1 MPKPSWRDRV
11 RRWKL
16 GWRALVHPRQADRE
30 LEEEL
35 AFHLALDGGERGRL
49 EANLEAYR
57 AAGDLYGLQTL
68 GRDLAYGARLLRRSP
83 VFTAVAVA
91 TLGLGIGLNLALFT
105 VLQTVLL
112 RPLPYRQPRQLVT
125 LASTSVKQQGAGKN
139 VGWLTAEDWKRQS
152 RAFSSIATYY
162 GWGPTLS
169 GAGDAH
175 PQVLHGEHVSANF
188 FPTLGVTPLMGRNF
202 TPREDAPGR
211 NREVLLSYQF
221 WQRQLGGRPG
231 VVGSNLVLNQANY
244 QIIGVLP
251 ASFDAEPFR
260 PHMDVQVWTPDGYAA
275 TVEDACRSCQHLQ
288 AFGRLAPGVSLEQAQ
303 AEMNAIQRRLAAAY
317 PNDYPADAIVGMM
330 PLAARVV
337 GDVSG
342 LLWMLWVASG
352 LVLLIACANLAN
364 LMLARS
370 AQRQREMAVRAA
382 LGAGRKRLLRQL
394 LTEGVLLGSLGGAAG
409 LGLAMATLRE
419 LGPWAAE
426 RLPRLQ
432 HLHIDAWTLLVLV
445 AVSLGAGI
453 VVGLAPALRASRAV
467 PLAALHSGRGVQGG
481 AAGPRRTL
489 AAAEMALA
497 ALLAIGAGLVL
508 RSFLQVLAVPPGFD
522 PAGAV
527 AADFVSS
534 GPAYASDAAQN
545 RFDQQLLEG
554 LNADPSLEAAGVVSV
569 LPLDPGN
576 YDTRAYFFQEPPITT
591 FPAMARANS
600 FYDTYFV
607 SPGYFAAM
615 GIRLVEGRLLNENDL
630 AHPGDA
636 TVVDAALVQR
646 LWPGQD
652 PIGKTIEMARSAGAP
667 HHWARVVGVVSDV
680 HQYALDRAATP
691 EVYQP
696 YTLNPGEAGTVVVR
710 TRGGTAAARAAIER
724 AVWKLDSNVPIEDVR
739 SMDELRRGS
748 TAQRQLALE
757 LMGALAVLALG
768 LAALGIYGVVA
779 YTTAQRAGEIGLRL
793 ALGASQKN
801 ILQLVID
808 GGMRPAGIGLA
819 VGAGAA
825 LAASRVL
832 ARFTFQVSPA
842 DPLTYISVI
851 VTLALVGVAACGL
864 PAWRASR
871 TDPARALQQEG

>member
-288 AFGRLAPGVSLEQAQ
+288 AFGRLAP
-303 AEMNAIQRRLAAAY
+303 
-317 PNDYPADAIVGMM
+317 
-330 PLAARVV
+330 RVV

-445 AVSLGAGI
+445 AVSLGA
-453 VVGLAPALRASRAV
+453 
-467 PLAALHSGRGVQGG
+467 
-481 AAGPRRTL
+481 
-489 AAAEMALA
+489 
-497 ALLAIGAGLVL
+497 
-508 RSFLQVLAVPPGFD
+508 
-522 PAGAV
+522 
-527 AADFVSS
+527 
-534 GPAYASDAAQN
+534 
-545 RFDQQLLEG
+545 
-554 LNADPSLEAAGVVSV
+554 
-569 LPLDPGN
+569 
-576 YDTRAYFFQEPPITT
+576 
-591 FPAMARANS
+591 
-600 FYDTYFV
+600 
-607 SPGYFAAM
+607 
-615 GIRLVEGRLLNENDL
+615 
-630 AHPGDA
+630 
-636 TVVDAALVQR
+636 
-646 LWPGQD
+646 
-652 PIGKTIEMARSAGAP
+652 
-667 HHWARVVGVVSDV
+667 
-680 HQYALDRAATP
+680 
-691 EVYQP
+691 
-696 YTLNPGEAGTVVVR
+696 
-710 TRGGTAAARAAIER
+710 
-724 AVWKLDSNVPIEDVR
+724 
-739 SMDELRRGS
+739 
-748 TAQRQLALE
+748 
-757 LMGALAVLALG
+757 
-768 LAALGIYGVVA
+768 
-779 YTTAQRAGEIGLRL
+779 
-793 ALGASQKN
+793 
-801 ILQLVID
+801 
-808 GGMRPAGIGLA
+808 
-819 VGAGAA
+819 
-825 LAASRVL
+825 
-832 ARFTFQVSPA
+832 
-842 DPLTYISVI
+842 
-851 VTLALVGVAACGL
+851 
-864 PAWRASR
+864 
-871 TDPARALQQEG
+871 